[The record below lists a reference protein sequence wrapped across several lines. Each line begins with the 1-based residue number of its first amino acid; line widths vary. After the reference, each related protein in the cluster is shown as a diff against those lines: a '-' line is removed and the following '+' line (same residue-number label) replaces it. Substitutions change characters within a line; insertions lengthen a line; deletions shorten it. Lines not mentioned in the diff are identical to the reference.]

1 MPVESLR
8 PMMQAVSSLFLF
20 HTVSNVG
27 YSIEPAERLF
37 YDVGLDLAG
46 GNPSLIHFAFKD
58 LEGGHPR
65 SLPKGFENVIAYDY
79 ADRDPGNINRLAEY
93 VSRREIKLIFI
104 YDIQPIDPLFKPL
117 RRAGVRAIISFWG
130 APISSRAPLWKM
142 TLKRLQIN
150 LSRSKVDGLI
160 FESQAMADLGV
171 YGRGIP
177 PRMVDMV
184 YNGVDPSLFRPER
197 STYVYDALGLPRERK
212 AIVYAGHM
220 EPRKGLPTL
229 VDAAI
234 ELLYHR
240 QRKDV
245 CFVICG
251 NKGDESKAY
260 EEKYE
265 KLGIDQF
272 IRFGGYRSDLSKIYP
287 SCFCGVIPSSG
298 WDSFPRSPIEM
309 AACGLPVIGARLQG
323 LPESILDRKTGMLF
337 EPGNS
342 RELADSIEALLD
354 NPRIAEEYGRKGRER
369 CESELSRATQLRRL
383 CEVCRKWLS

>member
-1 MPVESLR
+1 
-8 PMMQAVSSLFLF
+8 MQTVSSLFLF

-37 YDVGLDLAG
+37 YEVGLDLAR
-46 GNPSLIHFAFKD
+46 GNPKEIHFGFKS

-65 SLPKGFENVIAYDY
+65 SLPDDFHNLIAYDY
-79 ADRDPGNINRLAEY
+79 FDRDPRNIKRLAEY
-93 VSRREIKLIFI
+93 VEGNKIKLVFI

-117 RRAGVRAIISFWG
+117 RKAGARAIISFWG
-130 APISSRAPLWKM
+130 APISAPMPDWKLA
-142 TLKRLQIN
+142 LKRLQII

-160 FESQAMADLGV
+160 FESLAMADLGIH
-171 YGRGIP
+171 GRGIP
-177 PRMVDMV
+177 SRMVDVV
-184 YNGVDPSLFRPER
+184 YNGVDPEVYKPGL
-197 STYVYDALGLPRERK
+197 STYVYDALELPK
-212 AIVYAGHM
+212 GKKVVVYAGHM
-220 EPRKGLPTL
+220 EPRKGVPTL

-234 ELLYHR
+234 ELLHNR

-251 NKGDESKAY
+251 NKDDESKPY
-260 EEKYE
+260 EEKYAALAIGE
-265 KLGIDQF
+265 S
-272 IRFGGYRSDLSKIYP
+272 IRFAGYRPDLSKIYP

-342 RELADSIEALLD
+342 KELADSIETLLE
-354 NPRIAEEYGRKGRER
+354 NPELAEEYGRNGRKR
-369 CESELSRATQLRRL
+369 CETELSRATQLKRL

>member
-1 MPVESLR
+1 MSAELLR
-8 PMMQAVSSLFLF
+8 PMMKAVSSLFLF

-37 YDVGLDLAG
+37 YEVGLDLAG
-46 GNPSLIHFAFKD
+46 GNSSLIHFAFKT

-65 SLPKGFENVIAYDY
+65 SLPNDFRNVIPYDY
-79 ADRDPGNINRLAEY
+79 ADRGPRNIKRLAEY
-93 VSRREIKLIFI
+93 ATRMKIKLVFI
-104 YDIQPIDPLFKPL
+104 YDIQPIDPLFKSL
-117 RRAGVRAIISFWG
+117 RKAGVRAIISFWG

-150 LSRSKVDGLI
+150 LSRSKVDGVI
-160 FESQAMADLGV
+160 FESQAMAELGI

-184 YNGVDPSLFRPER
+184 YNGVDPSLYRPER

-212 AIVYAGHM
+212 VVVYAGHM

-234 ELLYHR
+234 ELLHQR
-240 QRKDV
+240 RRKDV

-251 NKGDESKAY
+251 NKGDESKVY
-260 EEKYE
+260 EKKYE
-265 KLGIDQF
+265 NLGIGQF
-272 IRFGGYRSDLSKIYP
+272 ICFGGYRSDLAKIYP

-323 LPESILDRKTGMLF
+323 LPESILDRKTGLLF

-342 RELADSIEALLD
+342 RELADFIETLLD
-354 NPRIAEEYGRKGRER
+354 DPVLAEEYGRNGRAR
-369 CESELSRATQLRRL
+369 CENELSRATQLKRL
-383 CEVCRKWLS
+383 CEVCGKWLS